1 MQAPI
6 VSGIVVVTGATGNV
20 GRWVVAGLLARG
32 VRVRVAARDPEA
44 ARQTFGAEFGA
55 TFGAEPEYTRFEF
68 QDETTFPNTFAG
80 ATALF
85 LVRPPQLSNVER
97 DIFPALDAAAALGI
111 ARVVFL
117 SVQGAE
123 RNRVVPHRRIE
134 DHLRANGAAWTFL
147 RPSFFMQN
155 LSTTHR
161 RDIAEHGEVFVPAGA
176 GRTSFVDTR
185 DVGAV
190 AVKVLTEPGHTLQA
204 YELTGR
210 EALSYAQV
218 ADLFSEVL
226 RRPVRYA
233 DPSLWS
239 FWRRMRGYGY
249 PRAYVG
255 VMMALYTVCRLGLAA
270 QVRPELARLLGRA
283 PLSLEQFISDH
294 ADCWQP
300 PGAGATTTDPTVTDP
315 VAPGLQSE
323 IL

>member
-1 MQAPI
+1 M
-6 VSGIVVVTGATGNV
+6 
-20 GRWVVAGLLARG
+20 
-32 VRVRVAARDPEA
+32 
-44 ARQTFGAEFGA
+44 
-55 TFGAEPEYTRFEF
+55 
-68 QDETTFPNTFAG
+68 
-80 ATALF
+80 
-85 LVRPPQLSNVER
+85 RPPQLSNVER
-97 DIFPALDAAAALGI
+97 DLFPALDAAAALGV

-123 RNRVVPHRRIE
+123 NNRFVPHHRVEVR
-134 DHLRANGAAWTFL
+134 LRANGGAWTFL

-161 RDIAEHGEVFVPAGA
+161 RDIAERNEIFVPAGG

-185 DVGAV
+185 DVGAA

-210 EALSYAQV
+210 EALTYAQV

-226 RRPVRYA
+226 QRPIVYA
-233 DPSLWS
+233 DPSLGS

-270 QVRPELARLLGRA
+270 QVRPELARLLGRE
-283 PLSLEQFISDH
+283 PISLEQFIGDH
-294 ADCWQP
+294 ADCWQGLEGARAPDP
-300 PGAGATTTDPTVTDP
+300 PTHST
-315 VAPGLQSE
+315 LQSE
-323 IL
+323 VL